1 MRGGGG
7 VPPFLITTAAV
18 RTGDGLGLSI
28 GHAKGRVL
36 MRPSWDRVHG
46 PREGS
51 TRWSRYGVCSEFRQR
66 SPTNGYSPGKHL
78 GSPLRDPFARR
89 REWIGMKSQT
99 GVFCV

>member
-7 VPPFLITTAAV
+7 GPPFLITTAAV

-51 TRWSRYGVCSEFRQR
+51 TRWSRYGVCSEV
-66 SPTNGYSPGKHL
+66 SATITNEMDIPPASILGAPCETLLPGD
-78 GSPLRDPFARR
+78 GSGS
-89 REWIGMKSQT
+89 E
-99 GVFCV
+99 